1 LKVKKKSFKIG
12 LLYSEHLYDLGIVNG
27 GKLTHASPSRDR
39 LMYVMTYLI
48 GLRVEVHVKN
58 GSVVSGIFHA
68 ANTDKDFG
76 TSLPFLVYGCIF
88 YFYHCVYLSLHV
100 LL

>member
-1 LKVKKKSFKIG
+1 MVFFILKKLATLRLLKLESEKFKVSLI
-12 LLYSEHLYDLGIVNG
+12 YSEHLYDLGIVNG

-58 GSVVSGIFHA
+58 GTIVSGIFHA

-76 TSLPFLVYGCIF
+76 TSLSPF
-88 YFYHCVYLSLHV
+88 
-100 LL
+100 

>member
-1 LKVKKKSFKIG
+1 
-12 LLYSEHLYDLGIVNG
+12 VNG